1 MFTCGKQVKYY
12 ENGKNK
18 ETTVN
23 KNNWWLPTA
32 LLTD

>member
-23 KNNWWLPTA
+23 KKKKKQKTQG
-32 LLTD
+32 

>member
-18 ETTVN
+18 ETTIN
-23 KNNWWLPTA
+23 KNKKKQKTQG
-32 LLTD
+32 